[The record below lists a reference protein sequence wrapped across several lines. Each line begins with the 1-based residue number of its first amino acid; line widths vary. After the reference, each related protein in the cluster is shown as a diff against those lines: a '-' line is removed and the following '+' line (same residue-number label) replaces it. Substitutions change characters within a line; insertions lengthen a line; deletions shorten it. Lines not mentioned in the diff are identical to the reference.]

1 MARLQRITSKFGQNR
16 IKMDYLILK
25 GLRFYAH
32 HGVFN
37 QERMVGNTFTVDL
50 KLGGDFTLA
59 CQTDTIDNALNYGD
73 VYKTVA
79 EVMAIPSNLL
89 EHVAERICQ
98 QLKATYPM
106 IINLEVTVT
115 KTNPPLV
122 GEMESA
128 SVVLTR

>member
-1 MARLQRITSKFGQNR
+1 
-16 IKMDYLILK
+16 MDYLLLK

-32 HGVFN
+32 HGVFE
-37 QERMVGNTFTVDL
+37 QERTVGNTFTVDL
-50 KLGGDFTLA
+50 KLGGDFSRA
-59 CQTDTIDNALNYGD
+59 CQTDAIENALNYAD
-73 VYKTVA
+73 VYNAVA

-98 QLKATYPM
+98 RLKSEFSLITS
-106 IINLEVTVT
+106 LEVTLT

-122 GEMESA
+122 GEMDSA